1 MKAVSFATL
10 LVAVASLGGCESTT
24 TSSSSVAPTPTE
36 VVRLPFDL
44 VVDPAVSEM
53 DHERLVEFDAQFGGL
68 IASTDDLP
76 AAYREGYVRF
86 SLLGGPGS
94 TDVCREAV
102 IPSGRSEVV
111 TALVP
116 LALVRVRAMRV
127 PHTNLI
133 GLRQTPDP
141 TVLLLVDYLF
151 PR

>member
-10 LVAVASLGGCESTT
+10 LVAAASLGGCESTT
-24 TSSSSVAPTPTE
+24 SSSSAAPAPTE
-36 VVRLPFDL
+36 VVSLPFDL
-44 VVDPAVSEM
+44 VVDPAVSEK

-102 IPSGRSEVV
+102 IPRDRSEVV

-116 LALVRVRAMRV
+116 LSLVRVRAMRV

-133 GLRQTPDP
+133 GMRQTPDP